1 MEQTNIL
8 QDETARDPLVATL
21 LITPAA
27 QDYFDRLRQL
37 HFPPERNYLNAHLT
51 LFHAL
56 PDEPWILEDISKLA
70 QHQSPFTA
78 TAVQVVSL
86 GFGTAFKISAPEL
99 PALHQTLQKRW
110 SQYLTN
116 QDRQKRNFHITVQ
129 NKVEPAAAKNLL
141 AELSGSFEPFSFT
154 VSGILLWRYKGGP
167 WEFLTTIPF
176 AGSIPVTEPT
186 DL

>member
-1 MEQTNIL
+1 MEQTHFS
-8 QDETARDPLVATL
+8 QDEPARDPLVATL

-27 QDYFDRLRQL
+27 QDYFDRLRQM

-56 PDEPWILEDISKLA
+56 PDEPWIMEDIIKLA
-70 QHQSPFTA
+70 QDQPPFTV
-78 TAVQVVSL
+78 TALQVVSL
-86 GFGTAFKISAPEL
+86 GFGTAFKIGAPEL
-99 PALHQTLQKRW
+99 PALHQTLQKHW

-129 NKVEPAAAKNLL
+129 NKVEPAAAKKLL
-141 AELSGSFEPFSFT
+141 AELSGSFEPFSFA
-154 VSGILLWRYKGGP
+154 VSGIRLWRYKGGP

-176 AGSIPVTEPT
+176 QGSIPATEQT
-186 DL
+186 EL